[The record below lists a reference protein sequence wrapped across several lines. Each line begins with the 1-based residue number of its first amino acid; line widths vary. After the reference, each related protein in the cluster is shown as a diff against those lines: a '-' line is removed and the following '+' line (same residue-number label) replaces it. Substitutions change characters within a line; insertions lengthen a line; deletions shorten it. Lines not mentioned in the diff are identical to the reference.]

1 MACVV
6 GRLGGGRMKFPCLI
20 DKRFCK
26 TPIKVT
32 IDSNELNEDGEL
44 VKSIEI
50 ETFCNLQMGSRVSMT
65 KDKENIELS
74 GIALFVGDICPTM
87 PIISNGNVEID
98 GNTYSINK
106 GTKNYNPDGTV
117 NFTTLELV

>member
-1 MACVV
+1 
-6 GRLGGGRMKFPCLI
+6 MKFPCLI

-26 TPIKVT
+26 TPITVS
-32 IDSNELNEDGEL
+32 IDTNELSEDGEL
-44 VKSIEI
+44 QEALKI
-50 ETFCNLQMGSRVSMT
+50 ETKCNLQMGARVSMT
-65 KDKENIELS
+65 KDKEKIELS

-87 PIISNGNVEID
+87 PIIASGNVEIEN
-98 GNTYSINK
+98 NTYSINK